1 MEMTLSGKNITIKS
15 IHTATDEIIKH
26 IDDRRKGITSSLK
39 TRWPR
44 FNRLCNG
51 GIEPN
56 VLFTVAG
63 ISGSGKSSF
72 VNMLETDLIDLN
84 PNETIIILS
93 FSLEMMSS
101 RQVGRK
107 ISTKL
112 NKTTSE
118 LYSTNTKLSEEEF
131 KDVKSAIDTLKTYDI
146 HYVEEPVNA
155 EQAELI
161 IKNFQETFAK
171 DKWLIVLFDH
181 TLLINGSGSDKE
193 NIDDLQ
199 KRFVKRKKVGRTSI
213 IQISQLNR
221 EIEKSDRINNP
232 SAHYPMRSDL
242 STSDFMYQCSDY
254 VGVIHRPELLG
265 ITKYG
270 TRHLPVNEMLY
281 FHLLKNREG
290 EIGIIPFKN
299 DLAHNNIVEAE
310 KTT

>member
-1 MEMTLSGKNITIKS
+1 MEMTLSGKNITVKS
-15 IHTATDEIIKH
+15 IQTASDEIIKH
-26 IDDRRKGITSSLK
+26 IDDRRKGITASLR

-56 VLFTVAG
+56 ILFTVAG

-72 VNMLETDLIDLN
+72 VNMLETDLIDYN
-84 PNETIIILS
+84 PNEPIIVLS

-118 LYSTNTKLSEEEF
+118 LYSVNTKITEEGF
-131 KDVKSAIDTLKTYDI
+131 KEIMEVTDTLKKYDI
-146 HYVEEPVNA
+146 HYVEEPVTPEEA
-155 EQAELI
+155 ENI
-161 IKNFQETFAK
+161 IKTFQDTFAK
-171 DKWLIVLFDH
+171 GKWLIVLFDH
-181 TLLINGSGSDKE
+181 TLLINGNGSDKE

-199 KRFVKRKKVGRTSI
+199 KRFVRRKKVGKTSI

-221 EIEKSDRINNP
+221 EIEKSERINNP
-232 SAHYPMRSDL
+232 STHYPMRSDL

-254 VGVIHRPELLG
+254 VCVIHRPELLG
-265 ITKYG
+265 IVKYG

-281 FHLLKNREG
+281 VHLLKNREG

-299 DLAHNNIVEAE
+299 DLAHNNIIEAE